1 MTRFIALI
9 LCGVAFNTA
18 NAQRQSVS
26 FTELNVGGATME
38 GYEWDNVFPGASL
51 LFGKTIQLSNNNVTE
66 FQIGV
71 AFPTIVTGKVAVGV
85 GTLEKN
91 VMVAVR
97 PWPLMVGPQV
107 KRNQFT
113 WSLEL
118 GTAGSPSF
126 DAGWI
131 ATVGYRWDFARKDKE

>member
-9 LCGVAFNTA
+9 LCGMAFNTA

-26 FTELNVGGATME
+26 FTELNFGGATIG
-38 GYEWDNVFPGASL
+38 GYEWDNVYPGASL
-51 LFGKTIQLSNNNVTE
+51 LYGKTIQLSNNNVTE

-118 GTAGSPSF
+118 GTASRPSF

-131 ATVGYRWDFARKDKE
+131 ATVGYRFDFARKDKE